1 VSAYKTYTKEQRTKA
16 LRLHK
21 KGWGYARI
29 ASDIGCFPSTVKKW
43 VDSAGVAK
51 HPGPAYSSAKKKA
64 AVDYY
69 KNNTVSIKKAADHAG
84 VHTRTM
90 TRWLEESKVKT
101 RTIEGRVGRK
111 GIIKDLKSGM
121 SKRAIAKKHKCSESW
136 VYRVQRGD

>member
-1 VSAYKTYTKEQRTKA
+1 MSANKTYTKEQRSRA

-43 VDSAGVAK
+43 VDHAGSPK
-51 HPGPAYSSAKKKA
+51 HPGPAHSTEKKKA
-64 AVDYY
+64 ALDYY
-69 KNNTVSIKKAADHAG
+69 KKNTVSIKKAADHAG

-90 TRWLEESKVKT
+90 TRWLEEGKVK
-101 RTIEGRVGRK
+101 IKKVEGRVGRK
-111 GIIKDLKSGM
+111 GIVRDLKAGM
-121 SKRAIAKKHKCSESW
+121 SKRAIAKKHECSESW